1 MIPAKSVNSMDSITS
16 NSKWLPMRFKTISL
30 LIYGGALLLLCAAG
44 AGADEKLKGI
54 ACRSVHLGYPAPVGV
69 AFYNEVSIEQS
80 APGTYFMV
88 CGWSKGYFGMQELA
102 NGKKLILFSVWDPGN
117 QDDPKSVKDELR
129 VKLLHQGDGVRI
141 GRFGGE
147 GTGGQSFFDY
157 DWKAGETY
165 RFLVTARAVEKRSEY
180 SGYFFVPEKNEWK
193 HLVTF
198 STPTG
203 GTLLNGC
210 YSFVEDFKRDKV
222 STTKPRR
229 AKFGNGWLQTV
240 DGPWQA
246 ITKAKFTADANPVTN
261 IDAGID
267 KDWFFLSTGGEIENK
282 TVKLWQAME
291 LDPKLDRKAPE
302 GLPKRE

>member
-1 MIPAKSVNSMDSITS
+1 
-16 NSKWLPMRFKTISL
+16 MRFKTNGL
-30 LIYGGALLLLCAAG
+30 LFCGVALLLWCG
-44 AGADEKLKGI
+44 ASSQADEKLKGI
-54 ACRSVHLGYPAPVGV
+54 ACRSVHLGYPSPVGV
-69 AFYNEVSIEQS
+69 SFYNDVSIEQS

-229 AKFGNGWLQTV
+229 ARFGNAWLQTA
-240 DGPWQA
+240 DGQWQA

-291 LDPKLDRKAPE
+291 LDHKLDRKAPE